1 MDAATVALL
10 VTWIMPGGT
19 DQPNVISSYR
29 STFAS
34 IEACEAAGDKILQ
47 DSQRIN
53 SEGRAK
59 WEAYGRRVADLLW
72 KDVSVSAVC
81 VGSDLKPKPAEP
93 PSAIAPAPP
102 AKHLRDTC
110 GPQPDDCWTQPISVP
125 GWDAFRAPYKMTTG
139 EVTDAITTLKDKAT
153 YKWARIAAELG
164 SAEAQAH
171 IGIQL
176 IGDVNLLPKGVTRDA
191 NEGLKWLNISAQHGC
206 VNALYYLSITYLAM
220 QNKADGL
227 KWAILAKTRK
237 NVKACNMYFDR
248 SYFNFTK
255 FVDLLCEGMT
265 TAQIAEAQKL
275 AREWKPA
282 DPLDRLAWE
291 NNEVRN
297 GTRQRP

>member
-19 DQPNVISSYR
+19 DQPNVINSYQA
-29 STFAS
+29 TFAS
-34 IEACEAAGDKILQ
+34 VEACEAAGDKILQ
-47 DSQRIN
+47 DAQRMN

-59 WEAYGRRVADLLW
+59 WDVYGRRVADLLW

-93 PSAIAPAPP
+93 PHAIAPTPP

-110 GPQPDDCWTQPISVP
+110 GPYPDDCWTQPISAT
-125 GWDAFRAPYKMTTG
+125 GWDVFRAPSKMTTG
-139 EVTDAITTLKDKAT
+139 EVINAITTLEDKAT
-153 YKWARIAAELG
+153 YKWARIAADLG

-176 IGDVNLLPKGVTRDA
+176 IGDVSLLSKGVTRDA

-206 VNALYYLSITYLAM
+206 VNAFYYLSITDLSM
-220 QNKADGL
+220 QNKVDGL

-237 NVKACNMYFDR
+237 NVKACNMYFDK
-248 SYFNFTK
+248 SYFDFTK
-255 FVDLLCEGMT
+255 FVDLLSDGMT

-282 DPLDRLAWE
+282 DPLDRRAWE

>member
-1 MDAATVALL
+1 MPGATVALL
-10 VTWIMPGGT
+10 VTWIMPGGA
-19 DQPNVISSYR
+19 DQPNVINSYQ

-47 DSQRIN
+47 DAQRIN

-59 WEAYGRRVADLLW
+59 WDAYGRQVADLIW

-81 VGSDLKPKPAEP
+81 VGSDLKPKPVEP
-93 PSAIAPAPP
+93 LRAIAPTPS

-110 GPQPDDCWTQPISVP
+110 GPYPDDCWTQPISVP
-125 GWDAFRAPYKMTTG
+125 GWDVFRAPYKMTTG
-139 EVTDAITTLKDKAT
+139 EVTNAITTLEDKAT

-176 IGDVNLLPKGVTRDA
+176 IGDVSLLSKGMTRDA
-191 NEGLKWLNISAQHGC
+191 NEGLRWLNISAQHGC
-206 VNALYYLSITYLAM
+206 VNAFYYLSVAYLSM
-220 QNKADGL
+220 QNKVEGL
-227 KWAILAKTRK
+227 KWATLARAKK
-237 NVKACNMYFDR
+237 NVKACNMYFDK
-248 SYFNFTK
+248 SSFDFTK
-255 FVDLLCEGMT
+255 FADLLSQGMT

>member
-1 MDAATVALL
+1 MAGATVALL
-10 VTWIMPGGT
+10 VTWIMPGAA
-19 DQPNVISSYR
+19 DQPNVINSYQ

-34 IEACEAAGDKILQ
+34 VEACEAAGDKILQ
-47 DSQRIN
+47 DAQRIN

-59 WEAYGRRVADLLW
+59 WDAYGRRVADLLW

-93 PSAIAPAPP
+93 PSAIAP
-102 AKHLRDTC
+102 KHLRDTC
-110 GPQPDDCWTQPISVP
+110 GPHPDDCWTQPISLP
-125 GWDAFRAPYKMTTG
+125 GWDVFRAPYKMTTG
-139 EVTDAITTLKDKAT
+139 EVTNAITTLEDKAT

-176 IGDVNLLPKGVTRDA
+176 IGDVSLLSKGMTRDA
-191 NEGLKWLNISAQHGC
+191 NEGLRWLNISAQHGC
-206 VNALYYLSITYLAM
+206 VNAFYYLSVAYLSM
-220 QNKADGL
+220 QNKVEGL
-227 KWAILAKTRK
+227 KWATLARAKK
-237 NVKACNMYFDR
+237 NVKACNMYFDK
-248 SYFNFTK
+248 SSFDFTK
-255 FVDLLCEGMT
+255 FADLLSHGMT

>member
-1 MDAATVALL
+1 MDAGTVALL
-10 VTWIMPGGT
+10 VTWIMPGGA
-19 DQPNVISSYR
+19 DQPNVINSYQ

-34 IEACEAAGDKILQ
+34 VEACEAAGDKILQ
-47 DSQRIN
+47 DAQRMN

-59 WEAYGRRVADLLW
+59 WDVYGRQAAGLLW

-81 VGSDLKPKPAEP
+81 VGSDLKAKPAEP
-93 PSAIAPAPP
+93 RRAIAPTPP

-110 GPQPDDCWTQPISVP
+110 GPYPDDCWTQPISAP
-125 GWDAFRAPYKMTTG
+125 GWDVFRAPYKMTTG
-139 EVTDAITTLKDKAT
+139 EVTNAITTLEDKAT

-171 IGIQL
+171 LGIQL
-176 IGDVNLLPKGVTRDA
+176 IGDVSLLPKEVTRDA

-206 VNALYYLSITYLAM
+206 ANALYYLSVTYQSM
-220 QNKADGL
+220 QNKVDGL

-237 NVKACNMYFDR
+237 HLKECNMYFDK
-248 SYFNFTK
+248 SSFDFTK
-255 FVDLLCEGMT
+255 FVDLSSDGMT
-265 TAQIAEAQKL
+265 TAQITEAQKL
-275 AREWKPA
+275 AREWKAA
-282 DPLDRLAWE
+282 DLLDRRAWE

>member
-1 MDAATVALL
+1 
-10 VTWIMPGGT
+10 
-19 DQPNVISSYR
+19 
-29 STFAS
+29 
-34 IEACEAAGDKILQ
+34 
-47 DSQRIN
+47 
-53 SEGRAK
+53 
-59 WEAYGRRVADLLW
+59 
-72 KDVSVSAVC
+72 VSAVC

-93 PSAIAPAPP
+93 PTPS

-110 GPQPDDCWTQPISVP
+110 GPHPDDCWTQPISLP
-125 GWDAFRAPYKMTTG
+125 GWDVFRAPYKMTTG
-139 EVTDAITTLKDKAT
+139 EVTNAITTLEDKAT

-176 IGDVNLLPKGVTRDA
+176 IGDVSLLSKGMTRDA
-191 NEGLKWLNISAQHGC
+191 NEGLRWLNISAQHGC
-206 VNALYYLSITYLAM
+206 VNAFYYLSVAYLSM
-220 QNKADGL
+220 QNKVEGL
-227 KWAILAKTRK
+227 KWATLARAKK
-237 NVKACNMYFDR
+237 NVKACNMYFDK
-248 SYFNFTK
+248 SSFDFTK
-255 FVDLLCEGMT
+255 FADLLSHGMT

>member
-1 MDAATVALL
+1 MDANTVALL

-19 DQPNVISSYR
+19 DQPNVINSYQ

-34 IEACEAAGDKILQ
+34 VEACEAAGDKIFQ
-47 DSQRIN
+47 DAQRIN

-59 WEAYGRRVADLLW
+59 WDAYGRRVADLIW
-72 KDVSVSAVC
+72 KDVSLSAVC
-81 VGSDLKPKPAEP
+81 VGLDLKPKPAEP
-93 PSAIAPAPP
+93 PRAIAPAPP

-110 GPQPDDCWTQPISVP
+110 SPYLDDCWTQPISVP
-125 GWDAFRAPYKMTTG
+125 GWDVFRAPSKMTTG
-139 EVTDAITTLKDKAT
+139 EVTNAITTLEDKAT

-176 IGDVNLLPKGVTRDA
+176 IGDVSLLPKGVTRDA

-206 VNALYYLSITYLAM
+206 VNAFYYLSITYLSM
-220 QNKADGL
+220 QNKVDGL
-227 KWAILAKTRK
+227 KWAILAKARK
-237 NVKACNMYFDR
+237 NVKACNMYFNK
-248 SYFNFTK
+248 SYFDFTK
-255 FVDLLCEGMT
+255 FVDLLSDGMT

-282 DPLDRLAWE
+282 DSLDRLAWE